1 VLGIPETIFAR
12 ALCALTFLVASLV
25 SIAPVSA
32 DEPLFGYAYTAD
44 LLPKGKWELEQW
56 ITDREGQAFGHYH
69 NFKFRTEVEYGLT
82 DNFQLSGYINYSY
95 LNAKNN
101 SVAHLTEGLDIPFN
115 HDPTKQYSAM
125 RFDGIAVE
133 GIYRFLSPYKDP
145 IGLAVYLEP
154 EVGPREQALEIRLI
168 LQKNFLDDR
177 LVVAANAWIEF
188 EHEQGSNLVTPG
200 SGDVPDGAIEK
211 ATMAEI
217 DVGVSYRF
225 LPRWWGGIEFR
236 NHNEF
241 EGFSLAYRNMEHTAF
256 FLGPTIHY
264 GSEHWWITISALRQV
279 GAIGV
284 SSENKA
290 QMRGHRIF
298 GDEHTSWDGIRV
310 RVGYNF

>member
-1 VLGIPETIFAR
+1 MCGRTETIFAR
-12 ALCALTFLVASLV
+12 ALCALTFQVASLV
-25 SIAPVSA
+25 CIEPVAA

-82 DNFQLSGYINYSY
+82 DNFQLSGYVNYSY

-101 SVAHLTEGLDIPFN
+101 SVAHLTEGLDIPFK

-125 RFDGIAVE
+125 RFDGVSFEA
-133 GIYRFLSPYKDP
+133 IYRFLSPYKDP
-145 IGLAVYLEP
+145 IGLAFYVEP
-154 EVGPREQALEIRLI
+154 EIGPREMALEFRLI
-168 LQKNFLDDR
+168 LQKNFFDDR

-217 DVGVSYRF
+217 DLGVSYRF

-241 EGFSLAYRNMEHTAF
+241 DGFSLAYRNMEHTAF

-310 RVGYNF
+310 RVGYNL

>member
-1 VLGIPETIFAR
+1 MRGCLQVVAAR
-12 ALCALTFLVASLV
+12 ALCALTFVLASLV
-25 SIAPVSA
+25 WVVPAPA

-56 ITDREGQAFGHYH
+56 VTDREGQAFGHFH
-69 NFKFRTEVEYGLT
+69 DFKFRTEVEYGLT
-82 DNFQLSGYINYSY
+82 DNFQLSGYLNYSY

-101 SVAHLTEGLDIPFN
+101 SVALLTEGIDIPFD
-115 HDPTKQYSAM
+115 HDPTKAYSAM
-125 RFDGIAVE
+125 RFDGISVE

-154 EVGPREQALEIRLI
+154 EVGPREMAFEVRLI

-200 SGDVPDGAIEK
+200 SGETPDGAIEK

-217 DVGVSYRF
+217 DLGVSYRF
-225 LPRWWGGIEFR
+225 FPRWWGGLEFR

-241 EGFSLAYRNMEHTAF
+241 SGFSLAPRNQEHTAF
-256 FLGPTIHY
+256 FLGPNVHF
-264 GSEHWWITISALRQV
+264 GSERWWITVSALRQV

-284 SSENKA
+284 SADNKA